1 MRDILDDL
9 AVWSARS
16 ERFALATVI
25 RTWQSSPR
33 PAGAA
38 MAVSESGAVVGSVSG
53 GCVEGTLYE
62 LAAEVLAD
70 GVSRTEIFTV
80 ANDDAIGVGLTCGGT
95 IVVYLQL
102 ITPDTFPD
110 FARVPGLVA
119 AGEPVAVLTDC
130 RAGEPPRHLVVT
142 AEDAW
147 GSMGG
152 GEADDEL
159 IGRVR
164 TGLQSGASGLG
175 FMELGVMELGPAGSQ
190 DLDQVLVEAFG
201 TAPRMYVFGAIDFA
215 AAMCRIGKFAGYHV
229 TVIDARA
236 VFATAARFP
245 DADEVVVDWP
255 HRFLAGA
262 PVDPR
267 TIIAVLTHDEK
278 FDIPLLELALRT
290 DAAYVGALGSRAT
303 HERRMDKLIESG
315 LGAAELDRLHS
326 PIGLD
331 LGARTPEETA
341 ISIMAEVLKT
351 TRDATGLELRSLT
364 GPIHREAAAA
374 LGGFERSKAVEGC

>member
-1 MRDILDDL
+1 MWCGRG
-9 AVWSARS
+9 

-62 LAAEVLAD
+62 LAGEVLAD

-95 IVVYLQL
+95 IVVRLQL
-102 ITPDTFPD
+102 IDPDAFPL
-110 FARVPGLVA
+110 FTRLPALIA
-119 AGEPVAVLTDC
+119 AHEPVALLTDI
-130 RAGEPPRHLVVT
+130 RPGQPPRRLLVT
-142 AEDAW
+142 AAESWGAIRGGPADEDLVDRA
-147 GSMGG
+147 
-152 GEADDEL
+152 
-159 IGRVR
+159 RR
-164 TGLQSGASGLG
+164 GLRSGASGLG
-175 FMELGVMELGPAGSQ
+175 FMDS
-190 DLDQVLVEAFG
+190 DLVDSADEDQLMVEAFG
-201 TAPRMYVFGAIDFA
+201 AAPRMYVFGAIDFA
-215 AAMCRIGKFAGYHV
+215 GAMCRIGKFSGYRV
-229 TVIDARA
+229 SVVDARA

-262 PVDPR
+262 AIDPR
-267 TIIAVLTHDEK
+267 TVIAVLTHDEK

-290 DAAYVGALGSRAT
+290 DAGYVGALGSRAT
-303 HERRMDKLIESG
+303 HQRRMDRLVEIG
-315 LGAAELDRLHS
+315 MTDAELGRLHS

-351 TRDATGLELRSLT
+351 SRGATGLELRGLR
-364 GPIHREAAAA
+364 GPIHREGAASM
-374 LGGFERSKAVEGC
+374 GGFDRGRTIVGC